1 MAYSLSATEERNVL
15 LMYMFADKA
24 QHDINR
30 LQSRSIF
37 SLENELIAFITKYA
51 DLNNISQS
59 EARRRLTEEALKEYR
74 QKLDV
79 YIEEAESKEFA
90 PQYVRQL
97 KQEKKKTNVAMMT
110 ALMVIAGF
118 ELERIRK
125 EKEIRAEEAATE
137 IYRYN
142 KAYTQYLLTKPKTV
156 REIEFEKPAKLQ
168 ELADRPKVA
177 KVQLITDKPDP
188 RKIKAILEKPWADGS
203 RFSDRIWRDK
213 QKLLL
218 NLEDELKF
226 AFQTGEDLNKT
237 IKRFTETMEVDK
249 SNARRLIQTEASR
262 IATTAG
268 IDAYKELGLKKY
280 VFLATLS
287 EKTCPVCGALDGQ
300 IFDIEKAEA
309 GVNLPPMHPYC
320 RCTTKAYVPDVLSG
334 GTRAARNP
342 ETGKTEI
349 VENQTYAEWRDN
361 NLYNEYKRIEKK
373 MDTQLTKITQIED
386 ETYPKGESKS
396 FLEFKEKIK
405 DKESLK
411 ELMSNRKEYETFQ
424 QDIKEIKAVL
434 GSRNLTDEQKGKVA
448 DLFFRFRD
456 NGLYISDH
464 ALERY
469 FEREYNGER
478 TKRNY
483 TYKDII
489 DLAKKEHNY
498 KDERDQKE
506 IIFEDRLAI
515 IKEPKDHNKIISI
528 NVIGRR
534 KPKRTWEK
542 V

>member
-1 MAYSLSATEERNVL
+1 MEIFFKTEKPART
-15 LMYMFADKA
+15 
-24 QHDINR
+24 
-30 LQSRSIF
+30 
-37 SLENELIAFITKYA
+37 LE
-51 DLNNISQS
+51 
-59 EARRRLTEEALKEYR
+59 
-74 QKLDV
+74 
-79 YIEEAESKEFA
+79 
-90 PQYVRQL
+90 
-97 KQEKKKTNVAMMT
+97 
-110 ALMVIAGF
+110 
-118 ELERIRK
+118 
-125 EKEIRAEEAATE
+125 
-137 IYRYN
+137 
-142 KAYTQYLLTKPKTV
+142 TV

-334 GTRAARNP
+334 GTRTARNP

-349 VENQTYAEWRDN
+349 VENQTYVEWRDN

-405 DKESLK
+405 DKEKLK
-411 ELMSNRKEYETFQ
+411 EVMSDRKEYEIFK
-424 QDIKEIKAVL
+424 QDIKEIKAIV
-434 GSRNLTDEQKGKVA
+434 GSNKIKEEQKGNAV
-448 DLFFRFRD
+448 DLYFRFRD
-456 NGLYISDH
+456 NDLYISDH
-464 ALERY
+464 GIEDYYLRG
-469 FEREYNGER
+469 FKGKTRDVREYSF
-478 TKRNY
+478 
-483 TYKDII
+483 KDII
-489 DLAKKEHNY
+489 ELSKKEHNY
-498 KDERDQKE
+498 VDTSNQRHV
-506 IIFEDRLAI
+506 IFNGRLAMV
-515 IKEPKDHNKIISI
+515 KEPKQNNKIV
-528 NVIGRR
+528 NVMVIGKGRVKKTWVSTNER
-534 KPKRTWEK
+534 KDE
-542 V
+542 